1 MIYSNINS
9 VNRHVGNFVFE
20 TMNALPAQERMEF
33 KRKANAVLAPKGDPK
48 EQASLMN
55 YLYRAILKASAD
67 GTDANSMYA
76 FASKS
81 KGDITK
87 MEDWKIVVDCSD
99 SLNDL
104 YDRSDIEIRAPM
116 KTANDLL
123 QMLKAEKKNFEY
135 GFKYNIEILK
145 VIYCYLVE
153 AYYELLDAASM
164 YISVYYRPSPR
175 PYHKFVSSM
184 RKDTIVVTNVNMILD
199 MYKNGEWA
207 KFMKQIQNSK
217 VAASESFCFS
227 GESGTFT
234 IATQKED
241 PFVALEGGSIFED
254 ILGFAG
260 VGIVSVG
267 VIITIFYAIR
277 GLIAYFFRKS
287 NSYKNYLENQARLLD
302 IIASNDDTMTE
313 DQKEKILRKKDK
325 MTALGASIERKILKA
340 DKEAKEDMKKESV
353 NISKAIADSGAAV
366 NVGVAS
372 TASPA
377 PNTSDD
383 GLVIL

>member
-9 VNRHVGNFVFE
+9 VNRHIGDFVFE

-33 KRKANAVLAPKGDPK
+33 KRKANSVLGPKGNPK
-48 EQASLMN
+48 EQASLVN
-55 YLYRAILKASAD
+55 YLYRAILKSSAD
-67 GTDANSMYA
+67 GTDTNSLYA
-76 FASKS
+76 YAAKT

-87 MEDWKIVVDCSD
+87 MGDWKLTVDTYNALIASYK
-99 SLNDL
+99 SSSSE
-104 YDRSDIEIRAPM
+104 YQAPL
-116 KTANDLL
+116 KTAGELL
-123 QMLKAEKKNFEY
+123 QMLTAEKKNFEY
-135 GFKYNIEILK
+135 GFKYNIEVLK

-153 AYYELLDAASM
+153 AYYELLDISSM
-164 YISVYYRPSPR
+164 YITIYYSLSPR
-175 PYHKFVSSM
+175 PYRRNHTSLQ
-184 RKDTIVVTNVNMILD
+184 KDTIVVTNVNMILD

-234 IATQKED
+234 IATQKDD

-260 VGIVSVG
+260 VGIVAVG

-302 IIASNDDTMTE
+302 IIASSDDTMTE

-325 MTALGASIERKILKA
+325 MISLGASIERKILKA
-340 DKEAKEDMKKESV
+340 DKEAKEDMKQEAV

-366 NVGVAS
+366 NVGAAS